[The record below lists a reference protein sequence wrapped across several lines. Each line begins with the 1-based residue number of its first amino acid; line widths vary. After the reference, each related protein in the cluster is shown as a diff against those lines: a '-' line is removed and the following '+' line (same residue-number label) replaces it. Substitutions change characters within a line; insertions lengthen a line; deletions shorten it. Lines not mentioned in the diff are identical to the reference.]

1 MGLRLEWIVRIEDL
15 KNAGKENRVLQRG
28 CSLTV
33 EEFLS
38 FLPDLSPTVPTPR
51 TTLGVEGLAM
61 PGDLF
66 LLDY

>member
-15 KNAGKENRVLQRG
+15 KNAGKGNRVLQSG

-33 EEFLS
+33 EDFCAHAE
-38 FLPDLSPTVPTPR
+38 DY
-51 TTLGVEGLAM
+51 LGGW
-61 PGDLF
+61 PCRGTLF

>member
-15 KNAGKENRVLQRG
+15 KNAGKGNRVLQNG

-38 FLPDLSPTVPTPR
+38 YPTCRLLRPHRGLSW
-51 TTLGVEGLAM
+51 GVEGLAM
-61 PGDLF
+61 LGDLF